1 MHTCTVVGVT
11 STSAIMVAVS
21 ISKAMKFDTQ
31 SREGKGEGVLVLVSR
46 HRIMTRRYSS
56 SYYIGF
62 TPNGVRSLYK

>member
-1 MHTCTVVGVT
+1 
-11 STSAIMVAVS
+11 MVAVS